1 MFEKILIA
9 NRGEIARRI
18 VRTCRRMG
26 LRVATVHSDADRD
39 APHVRDVGE
48 SVRLGPAAAR
58 ESYLDIERVVQ
69 AARRVGAD
77 AVHPGYGF
85 LSENPSF
92 ADALQREGIV
102 FIGPSAQVLR
112 AFGDKAAAKRL
123 AAEAGVPT
131 IPGSAGASA
140 DPQQVAAMVHEVGF
154 PALLKAAAG
163 GGGKGIRVLRDA
175 THLHD
180 EIAAAMREGRNAF
193 GDPSLLVERYLP
205 HGRHVEVQ
213 IVGDGRGAVLHLWER
228 ECSLQRRHQKVVE
241 EAPALALP
249 AGLRQRLLDAA
260 VALGRHVR
268 YRALGTVEFLVAGDA
283 FHFLE
288 VNPRLQVEHPVTE
301 CVTGLDLVELQI
313 RAAAGEPLPLAQDAV
328 RCEGHAIEA
337 RLYAEDPAHGF
348 MPATGVLHRLH
359 WPATGVRVETGVEA
373 GSTITPHYDPMV
385 AKLIVH
391 AAARA
396 DALAAMRAALAGT
409 QVVGVAS
416 NLGFLES
423 LLGAPEVAGGTPDTG
438 TVDRLLAGLMQRAS
452 PWRAAA
458 AHVAAAWALRRSR
471 SAAASAPACSWLA
484 LTNWR
489 LGGSDRPPLQP
500 QFEVQGAAGTQPATV
515 AALDRRGARWRVRI
529 GAQSHEI
536 ALDAQSHEIAPGA
549 ALRDDGDAPLAV
561 AIDGATVPL
570 WIGAIEAHVWIGDG
584 RVTETLSVQPALR
597 EERTRRS
604 AAGAA
609 VVAPLTGKVLEV
621 RVREGDAVNEGQVLL
636 VVESMKMEMRICAP
650 HAGVARSLGVA
661 AGAAVERG
669 ALLVTVQPEE
679 ASAASAPGRSQARV
693 PERAERRVVQ

>member
-1 MFEKILIA
+1 
-9 NRGEIARRI
+9 
-18 VRTCRRMG
+18 
-26 LRVATVHSDADRD
+26 DRD

-58 ESYLDIERVVQ
+58 ESYLDIARVVQ
-69 AARRVGAD
+69 AARQVGAD

-85 LSENPSF
+85 LSENADF
-92 ADALQREGIV
+92 ADALQREGIAFV
-102 FIGPSAQVLR
+102 GPSAQVLR
-112 AFGDKAAAKRL
+112 DFGDKAAAKRL
-123 AAEAGVPT
+123 AAAAGVPT

-140 DPQQVAAMVHEVGF
+140 DAQHVAAMVHEVGF
-154 PALLKAAAG
+154 PVLLKAAAG
-163 GGGKGIRVLRDA
+163 GGGKGIRILRDA

-180 EIAAAMREGRNAF
+180 EIAAAMREGLNAF
-193 GDPSLLVERYLP
+193 GDSSLLVERYLP

-213 IVGDGRGAVLHLWER
+213 IVGDGRGAVLHIWER

-241 EAPALALP
+241 EAPALPLP

-268 YRALGTVEFLVAGDA
+268 YRALGTVEFLVADGA

-313 RAAAGEPLPLAQDAV
+313 RAAAGEPLPLAQDEV
-328 RCEGHAIEA
+328 RCSGHAIEV

-348 MPATGVLHRLH
+348 MPATGVLHRLR
-359 WPATGVRVETGVEA
+359 WPDGGVRVETGVEA

-391 AAARA
+391 GDARA

-409 QVVGVAS
+409 RVVGVAN

-423 LLGAPEVAGGTPDTG
+423 LLGTPEVASGVPDTG
-438 TVDRLLAGLMQRAS
+438 TIDRLLGGLMQGAS

-458 AHVAAAWALRRSR
+458 AHIAAAWMLQRSR
-471 SAAASAPACSWLA
+471 SAAASAPASAWPA

-489 LGGSDRPPLQP
+489 LGGSDQAPLQP
-500 QFEVQGAAGTQPATV
+500 QFEVQGEADSQRATV
-515 AALDRRGARWRVRI
+515 TALDGDGAHWCVRI
-529 GAQSHEI
+529 GTQSHAI
-536 ALDAQSHEIAPGA
+536 AFGA
-549 ALRDDGDAPLAV
+549 APDDDGDAPLAV
-561 AIDGATVPL
+561 AVDSFAVPL
-570 WIGAIEAHVWIGDG
+570 WIGAADARLWIGDG
-584 RVTETLSVQPALR
+584 RITETLTVQPALR
-597 EERTRRS
+597 EERTRRT

-609 VVAPLTGKVLEV
+609 VLAPLTGKVLEV
-621 RVREGDAVNEGQVLL
+621 RVRDGDAVSEGQVLL

-679 ASAASAPGRSQARV
+679 ASA
-693 PERAERRVVQ
+693 

>member
-1 MFEKILIA
+1 MFKKILIA
-9 NRGEIARRI
+9 NRGEITRRI
-18 VRTCRRMG
+18 ARTCRRMG
-26 LRVATVHSDADRD
+26 LQVATVHSDADRD

-48 SVRLGPAAAR
+48 SVRLGPAPAR

-69 AARRVGAD
+69 AARQVGAD

-85 LSENPSF
+85 LSENADF
-92 ADALQREGIV
+92 ADALQRAGIAFV
-102 FIGPSAQVLR
+102 GPSADVLR

-131 IPGSAGASA
+131 IPGSTGASA
-140 DPQQVAAMVHEVGF
+140 DAQQVAAMVREVGF

-175 THLHD
+175 GDLHD
-180 EIAAAMREGRNAF
+180 EIAAAMREGLNAF
-193 GDPSLLVERYLP
+193 GDASLLVERYLP

-241 EAPALALP
+241 EAPALPLRS
-249 AGLRQRLLDAA
+249 GLRQRLLDAA

-301 CVTGLDLVELQI
+301 CITGLDLVELQI
-313 RAAAGEPLPLAQDAV
+313 RAAAGEPLSLAQDAV
-328 RCEGHAIEA
+328 RCDGHAVEA

-348 MPATGVLHRLH
+348 MPASGVLQRLR
-359 WPATGVRVETGVEA
+359 WPANGARIETGVEA

-385 AKLIVH
+385 AKLIVQGGD
-391 AAARA
+391 RNG
-396 DALAAMRAALAGT
+396 ALAAMRAALAST
-409 QVVGVAS
+409 QVVGVAN

-423 LLGAPEVAGGTPDTG
+423 LLAAPEVANGTPDTG
-438 TVDRLLAGLMQRAS
+438 TIDRLLGGLSSAPS

-458 AHVAAAWALRRSR
+458 AHIAAAWAMQRSR
-471 SAAASAPACSWLA
+471 SSDASAPASAWPA
-484 LTNWR
+484 FTNWR
-489 LGGSDRPPLQP
+489 LGGSEQPPLQP
-500 QFEVQGAAGTQPATV
+500 QFEIDGDAAAQPVTV
-515 AALDRRGARWRVRI
+515 TALGGSRWRVCI
-529 GAQSHEI
+529 GAQPHEI
-536 ALDAQSHEIAPGA
+536 AFDAP
-549 ALRDDGDAPLAV
+549 RDGSVDAPLAV

-570 WIGAIEAHVWIGDG
+570 WIGAAGDRVWVGDG
-584 RVTETLSVQPALR
+584 RVTETLAVRPALR
-597 EERTRRS
+597 EERARRS

-621 RVREGDAVNEGQVLL
+621 RVRDGDAVSEGQVLV

-650 HAGVARSLGVA
+650 HAGVARALGVT

-669 ALLVTVQPEE
+669 TVLVTVQAEE
-679 ASAASAPGRSQARV
+679 AGA
-693 PERAERRVVQ
+693 